1 MAVSPWTRR
10 RKRATPPR
18 KASHNG
24 PPLARLSSFP
34 RCAAGGRSHP
44 RARFRVAEQLRDGL
58 RHARLVAHRSPLLF
72 APGRVAVF
80 GSALQ

>member
-1 MAVSPWTRR
+1 MIAVSPWPR

-44 RARFRVAEQLRDGL
+44 RARFRVAEQLR
-58 RHARLVAHRSPLLF
+58 A
-72 APGRVAVF
+72 GRC
-80 GSALQ
+80 GSSIRCERERQKET